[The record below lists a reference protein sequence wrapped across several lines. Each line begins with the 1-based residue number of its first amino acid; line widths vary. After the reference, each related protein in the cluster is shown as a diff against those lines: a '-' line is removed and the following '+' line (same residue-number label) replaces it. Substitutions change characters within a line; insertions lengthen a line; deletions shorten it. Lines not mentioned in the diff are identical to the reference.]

1 MFKPDNEA
9 YLPPPTVIEPPVSVP
24 WYTCDPSE
32 FPRRWKYVKR
42 AQKLAQLRRLST
54 SQGEPDTAPQG
65 ELEHPKDT
73 DSPQH
78 NDQGQDQ
85 AVQGV
90 SDNSVQGAKKS
101 WASIIKSKTSAP
113 KSGRKVDKSADEAHK
128 GGGDSTVQEST
139 PTSVL
144 ASSSSSPAAVNVAPA
159 PGGST
164 ATAVGGGRLALG
176 RVIEEQMASPEEL
189 SYYDPTV
196 HTRHEPRG
204 LINTGNLCFMNSV
217 LQVLIHCTPFYRMI
231 EHIGQRAAFTLRSET
246 PILDGLVDFTR
257 EFNQRPSSPSAD
269 GNFTP
274 VEEAAAAAA
283 GALPVAPFV
292 PESFYRVLTSQA
304 RFSHL
309 ERGRQEDAQEFLGY
323 LLEELH
329 EECWRAINSK
339 KDGEGEYGSAS
350 GSSSPRVSE
359 GSEWVQ
365 VTKKKYNTRY
375 SGTVGMETPITR
387 MFGGQFESVLRVPTQ
402 SKPSITYDPFQ
413 HVQLDISDPKVQSI
427 EDAFRLMSTA
437 ESIPYRT
444 SQGTTVN
451 ATKQVFLNKLPPVLI
466 VHLKRFVYAGN
477 ESRKLAKHIG
487 YGTHLDIPP
496 ECMSTSTQPVPV
508 SYSLFAV
515 VYHHGASATAGHYTV
530 DVKGGPHGER
540 DKWTNIDDIMI
551 QSIDQVG
558 QGADSHKTAYL
569 LFYVRNA
576 NV

>member
-1 MFKPDNEA
+1 M
-9 YLPPPTVIEPPVSVP
+9 
-24 WYTCDPSE
+24 
-32 FPRRWKYVKR
+32 
-42 AQKLAQLRRLST
+42 
-54 SQGEPDTAPQG
+54 G
-65 ELEHPKDT
+65 
-73 DSPQH
+73 
-78 NDQGQDQ
+78 
-85 AVQGV
+85 
-90 SDNSVQGAKKS
+90 
-101 WASIIKSKTSAP
+101 
-113 KSGRKVDKSADEAHK
+113 
-128 GGGDSTVQEST
+128 
-139 PTSVL
+139 
-144 ASSSSSPAAVNVAPA
+144 
-159 PGGST
+159 
-164 ATAVGGGRLALG
+164 
-176 RVIEEQMASPEEL
+176 SPEEL

-217 LQVLIHCTPFYRMI
+217 LQVLIHCTPFYRMV

-257 EFNQRPSSPSAD
+257 EFNHRPSTPSPD

-274 VEEAAAAAA
+274 VDEVAAV

-292 PESFYRVLTSQA
+292 PETFYRVLTSQA

-339 KDGEGEYGSAS
+339 KDGDGDLQSGS
-350 GSSSPRVSE
+350 GSSSPRVGGGQ

-437 ESIPYRT
+437 ESLPYRT
-444 SQGTTVN
+444 SQGATVN

-496 ECMSTSTQPVPV
+496 ECMSTTQLVPV